1 MSMRNRVA
9 AYAAA
14 LMTLAVMANGAQA
27 YQCKSGYQHAE
38 AVGKQ
43 LFKAKKSARTIW
55 ASTVTSA
62 YGLQWS
68 SWDIAASKSLDCDWT
83 GNQYYCKAKAKPC
96 LYVVP

>member
-1 MSMRNRVA
+1 MSMRNRVVV
-9 AYAAA
+9 YAAA

-27 YQCKSGYQHAE
+27 YQCKSSYKHAE

-43 LFKAKKSARTIW
+43 LFKAKKSARDIW

-68 SWDIAASKSLDCDWT
+68 SWDIAVSKSWDCDHT
-83 GNQYYCKAKAKPC
+83 GNQFYCKVKAKPC
-96 LYVVP
+96 LYVVQ